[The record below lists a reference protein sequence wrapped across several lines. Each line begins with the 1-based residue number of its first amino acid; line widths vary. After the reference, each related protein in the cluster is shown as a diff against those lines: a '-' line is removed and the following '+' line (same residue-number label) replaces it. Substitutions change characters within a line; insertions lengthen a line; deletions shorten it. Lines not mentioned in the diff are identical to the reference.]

1 MAQPSFGIRIRLLR
15 LRKGLSQWEL
25 AENCGLSEDQISK
38 IERGKSWTGELS
50 LALLAHSLGVS
61 QRSLFD
67 YSENDSF
74 VKSGGLR
81 QRSARKPAHLIVTRK
96 KHVQVRVP
104 RKKKRDRAK

>member
-1 MAQPSFGIRIRLLR
+1 MLR

-25 AENCGLSEDQISK
+25 AERCGLSEDQIGK
-38 IERGKSWTGELS
+38 IERGKSWTGEMS
-50 LALLAHSLGVS
+50 LALLADSLGVT

-74 VKSGGLR
+74 VKGGGLR

-96 KHVQVRVP
+96 KKVLIRAP
-104 RKKKRDRAK
+104 RNKKRGGA